1 MPILPRPRATAGHLL
16 TFSVPGVGHPQF
28 YLSPGAGHLRTP
40 DRPRTFDARVLE
52 SAVDDFIGKDE
63 VFVEQWLVRQGL
75 EELADVFKG
84 MFSEFLIFLYFVY
97 HKTITDVNTTISHF
111 GFKTSLA
118 FFKFM
123 KVELK
128 YLSFAN
134 SNDAIF
140 KTDLAS
146 LKCNASFKMS

>member
-1 MPILPRPRATAGHLL
+1 M
-16 TFSVPGVGHPQF
+16 
-28 YLSPGAGHLRTP
+28 
-40 DRPRTFDARVLE
+40 DE
-52 SAVDDFIGKDE
+52 FIGKDE

-146 LKCNASFKMS
+146 LKCNASSFKMS